1 VHAAIVRRERAKT
14 QMARIRDFE
23 VLCGGGWG
31 VSDGG
36 AVEVVGPIVGYL
48 E

>member
-1 VHAAIVRRERAKT
+1 
-14 QMARIRDFE
+14 
-23 VLCGGGWG
+23 LCGGGWG